1 MNQSIRWIFA
11 ASLLVPMTAAHAE
24 EDSGWR
30 TVLDADSLAE
40 WEVVGDQGF
49 VVDDGAVLT
58 GDGRGLLWYPK
69 ERIGNAEIRVIFK
82 TEKPGDNSGVF
93 IRVDGPPKDP
103 WFAVHRGYEVQID
116 NARDPWHSTGAL
128 YSLTKVKT
136 QVDLSPK
143 KWITMIIRLDGDRTV
158 VTLDGTLVT
167 DYKEGDP
174 VPERKQWY
182 EPKRGPRPNDGYI
195 AIQNHD
201 PESHVWFREI
211 AVRPLNKKKQE
222 SKN

>member
-1 MNQSIRWIFA
+1 MWNSIRWIFA
-11 ASLLVPMTAAHAE
+11 ASLLVPTTAAYAANQGEWKTILSAE
-24 EDSGWR
+24 DRS
-30 TVLDADSLAE
+30 A
-40 WEVVGDQGF
+40 WETVGDKGF
-49 VVDDGAVLT
+49 VVDDGAILT
-58 GDGRGLLWYPK
+58 GEGRGMLWYTK
-69 ERIGNAEIRVIFK
+69 ERIGNAEIRVIFR
-82 TEKPGDNSGVF
+82 TEKAGDNSGVF
-93 IRVDGPPKDP
+93 IRVDGKPKDP

-136 QVDLSPK
+136 QVDLKPG

-158 VTLDGTLVT
+158 VTLNGTLVT

-174 VPERKQWY
+174 IPERKQWY

-201 PESHVWFREI
+201 PESHVWFKEI
-211 AVRPLNKKKQE
+211 AVRPLQKDK
-222 SKN
+222 